1 MKKDSVEMVFVLDR
15 SGSMRGLEKD
25 VLGGFNSLIT
35 KQKEVKGEAF
45 ITTILFDHL
54 VETIHQRVLLSSM
67 KELTEQ
73 DYYVRGSTALLD
85 AVGKA
90 IETMEVTHAH
100 LGKDNVPEKTLFVI
114 NTDGMENSS
123 RLFSYSRLNELISRV
138 KERYQWE
145 FIFLGA
151 NMDAIATAEAMGID
165 RTRASNYVSDGHGTR
180 TYMNSVEKMARQFR
194 VNKTINQDWNEDILA
209 DMESRKKK

>member
-25 VLGGFNSLIT
+25 VLGGFNQFID
-35 KQKEVKGEAF
+35 KQREIKNDAWVSTF
-45 ITTILFDHL
+45 LFDHL
-54 VETIHQRVLLSSM
+54 VENLHQREPLESMSYLSE
-67 KELTEQ
+67 K

-90 IETMEVTHAH
+90 IETIETTHQH
-100 LGKDNVPEKTLFVI
+100 LGKANVPEKTLFVI

-123 RLFSYSRLNELISRV
+123 RLFRYDHIKRLISRV
-138 KERYQWE
+138 KEMYGWE

-151 NMDAIATAEAMGID
+151 NIDALETAESIGID
-165 RTRASNYVSDGHGTR
+165 RSRASNYVPDGKGTR
-180 TYMNSVEKMARQFR
+180 TYMNSVEKMARKFR
-194 VNKTINQDWNEDILA
+194 VEKNIDENWNLDIQK
-209 DMESRKKK
+209 DIDSRKK